1 MEIIEIIPDN
11 LPEWAIKAMAEGQ
24 LFNVT
29 FDRIRKLESMCKA
42 AASEI
47 DEHWEAHCDKD
58 GYGCSSLM
66 SRLEGRLQPDLYPG
80 FDSQWIK
87 ENKPDKP

>member
-1 MEIIEIIPDN
+1 MMAITEMIPDD

-24 LFNVT
+24 LFTVT

-47 DEHWEAHCDKD
+47 NDHWESHCDD
-58 GYGCSSLM
+58 EGYGCSNLM
-66 SRLEGRLQPDLYPG
+66 SRLEGRLPPDLYIS
-80 FDSQWIK
+80 FDSQDN
-87 ENKPDKP
+87 NKKGE